1 MGQLG
6 KFSEGKLVAMPA
18 SRLHL
23 VRHGEVFN
31 PQGVLYERLDGFGL
45 SETGHKMAQAAA
57 DELASQG
64 REMRKLLASPL
75 LRTQQ
80 SAAPISKAFGLEI
93 GVEPRVIEPW
103 NNFKGLK
110 VGLGALLKRPSI
122 ALSLYNPSRPSWG
135 EPFTEI
141 AQRMT
146 NAALDAWHDAD
157 GGDVVIVSHQLP
169 IWMLYRSS
177 AGLKLPHDP
186 RSRRCS
192 LSSITSFEVVDGKLR
207 EVGYLEPGL
216 KLAENAVDGGAV

>member
-216 KLAENAVDGGAV
+216 KMAENAVDGGAV